1 MTWYFGII
9 APLVLLLR
17 IRFAS
22 IDKQAWN
29 FKVYKL
35 TLWKI
40 SALNLPNLMKSL
52 FDRPEYA
59 SIQAVNPG
67 P

>member
-40 SALNLPNLMKSL
+40 SALSFPNQVESL
-52 FDRPEYA
+52 FDMRKYA